1 MNAVRRTRLTP
12 HHRRMQLLDCA
23 QTIILERGLS
33 SFTMEAL
40 AREAGVSNP
49 LVYKYFATRLAILQE
64 LLLRETKRFN
74 TQLQAQ
80 VTQAQDYQELITLV
94 VSVNFEQFSKNNI
107 VYILRD
113 QPDVFEAIAV
123 DDRKQSGVMG
133 RFLVQTLADQYTI
146 DRKQAEQMVVLAS
159 GASQAAAA
167 HYNRYGGDQAAMI
180 NDTVQFIFGGID
192 ALLP

>member
-1 MNAVRRTRLTP
+1 
-12 HHRRMQLLDCA
+12 MQLLDCA

-123 DDRKQSGVMG
+123 DDRKQSSVMG

>member
-1 MNAVRRTRLTP
+1 MTAVRRTRLSP
-12 HHRRMQLLDCA
+12 HDRRMQLLDCA

-33 SFTMEAL
+33 SFTMESL

-64 LLLRETKRFN
+64 LLVRETKRFN

-94 VSVNFEQFSKNNI
+94 VSVNFEQFSNNNI

-123 DDRKQSGVMG
+123 DDSKQSGVMG

>member
-123 DDRKQSGVMG
+123 DDRKQSSVMG

>member
-1 MNAVRRTRLTP
+1 MTAVRRTRLSP
-12 HHRRMQLLDCA
+12 HDRRMQLLDCA

-33 SFTMEAL
+33 SFTMESL

-64 LLLRETKRFN
+64 LLVRETKRFN

-94 VSVNFEQFSKNNI
+94 VSVNFEQFSNNNI

-123 DDRKQSGVMG
+123 DDRKQSGGMG

-192 ALLP
+192 ALLS

>member
-1 MNAVRRTRLTP
+1 MTAVRRTRLSP
-12 HHRRMQLLDCA
+12 HDRRMQLLDCA

-64 LLLRETKRFN
+64 LLVRETKRFN

-80 VTQAQDYQELITLV
+80 VTEAQDYQELITLV
-94 VSVNFEQFSKNNI
+94 VSVNFEQFSNNNI

-123 DDRKQSGVMG
+123 DDRKQSGGMG
-133 RFLVQTLADQYTI
+133 RFLVQTLADQYKI

-167 HYNRYGGDQAAMI
+167 HYNRYGGDRAAMI

-192 ALLP
+192 ALLS

>member
-1 MNAVRRTRLTP
+1 MTAVRRTRLSP
-12 HHRRMQLLDCA
+12 HDRRMQLLDCA

-33 SFTMEAL
+33 SFTMESL

-64 LLLRETKRFN
+64 LLVRETKRFN

-94 VSVNFEQFSKNNI
+94 VSVNFEQFSNNNI

>member
-1 MNAVRRTRLTP
+1 MTAVRRTRLSP
-12 HHRRMQLLDCA
+12 HDRRMQLLDCA

-33 SFTMEAL
+33 SFTMESL

-64 LLLRETKRFN
+64 LLVRETKRFN
-74 TQLQAQ
+74 TQLQEQ

-94 VSVNFEQFSKNNI
+94 VSANFEQFSNNNI

-123 DDRKQSGVMG
+123 DGRKQSGVMG

-167 HYNRYGGDQAAMI
+167 HYNRYGGDQAAII

>member
-1 MNAVRRTRLTP
+1 
-12 HHRRMQLLDCA
+12 MQLLDCA

-64 LLLRETKRFN
+64 LLLRETKRF
-74 TQLQAQ
+74 
-80 VTQAQDYQELITLV
+80 
-94 VSVNFEQFSKNNI
+94 NNI